1 MLDVATVKSGLAPA
15 GQQARDSGVLTIDD
29 ISRTQGYPRRA
40 TDSTSVALLMTQHL
54 DVAQPRTDA
63 EALRILRQAFPAAP
77 LAARVAAM
85 ARRTR

>member
-1 MLDVATVKSGLAPA
+1 MLHVASVKGSLAQA
-15 GQQARDSGVLTIDD
+15 GQQARDSGVVAIDD

-40 TDSTSVALLMTQHL
+40 TDSASVALLMTQHL
-54 DVAQPRTDA
+54 DVAQPRTDS

-85 ARRTR
+85 ASRAR

>member
-1 MLDVATVKSGLAPA
+1 MLHVVNVQDGLVAAKQSTRDTSVLAM
-15 GQQARDSGVLTIDD
+15 DE
-29 ISRTQGYPRRA
+29 ISRTQGYPRRGS
-40 TDSTSVALLMTQHL
+40 DSASVALLMVQHL

-85 ARRTR
+85 ASRAR

>member
-1 MLDVATVKSGLAPA
+1 MLHVVTVQGGAAQA
-15 GQQARDSGVLTIDD
+15 GQQVRDSGVLAIDD
-29 ISRTQGYPRRA
+29 ISRSTSYPRRG
-40 TDSTSVALLMTQHL
+40 TDSASVALLMIQHL

-85 ARRTR
+85 ASRAR